1 MSEKLQQGQT
11 VELEITDLNASGE
24 GVGRYQEKVVFVPNT
39 VTGDRLTAKIIQS
52 KANFAKG
59 KIEQLLTDSNH
70 RIRPNCIVAD
80 KCGGCQW
87 QHIEP
92 SYQREAKQQQVIQ
105 ADFTYLRFSQ
115 LPQQVNLSFRQID
128 YRTST
133 GWILSSG

>member
-105 ADFTYLRFSQ
+105 AFQRIG
-115 LPQQVNLSFRQID
+115 LSFRQID